1 MAFQFDQTNVR
12 YDMLMGREMNVTV
25 KGVSDRH
32 HNAMNEDAPPIRFS
46 KNIANL
52 SLNDVSTSFTF
63 TLNTASCTPPVDDT
77 EAIRSEIAA
86 ILTVYDSS
94 RINIVSAICQG
105 TATEATVTIGPPASS
120 GVRRKLSEN
129 ITHSLDLFYSL
140 QQVSKNETHG
150 GRVLADS
157 DGSKSAGFNVRN
169 LRLIPGASDAP
180 LFKTTAVQVRQEEMI
195 RHGKGDA
202 DVFIQEERML
212 RIGEQL
218 GEQMA
223 LWSEKTA
230 AVVGTDDAHTL
241 DVVLEEM
248 RLEREETRLEREET
262 RLKHQEEMRLKRQEQ
277 NKERQDL
284 RKELKKQNRT
294 LLIAVGVGAVSSLL
308 LYLKKR

>member
-1 MAFQFDQTNVR
+1 MAFQFDQTNIR

-25 KGVSDRH
+25 KGVSDRN

-46 KNIANL
+46 KNFANL
-52 SLNDVSTSFTF
+52 NLNEVSTSFTF
-63 TLNTASCTPPVDDT
+63 TLNTASCITPVDDT
-77 EAIRSEIAA
+77 EAIQNEIAT

-120 GVRRKLSEN
+120 SRVRRKLSEN

-180 LFKTTAVQVRQEEMI
+180 LFKTTAVQVRQEEMT

-212 RIGEQL
+212 RIGEKL
-218 GEQMA
+218 GEQME
-223 LWSEKTA
+223 LWNEKSA
-230 AVVGTDDAHTL
+230 AVIATDDAHTL
-241 DVVLEEM
+241 DVVIEEM
-248 RLEREETRLEREET
+248 RLEREETRLEQQAM
-262 RLKHQEEMRLKRQEQ
+262 RLEQQEEMRL
-277 NKERQDL
+277 ERQDM
-284 RKELKKQNRT
+284 RKELKKQNMM
-294 LLIAVGVGAVSSLL
+294 LLIVVGVGAVSSVL